1 MNVGFNHRDL
11 IPIPIGIA
19 SDFSLKNLIYKD
31 FTNFNN
37 KNYLKKDINL
47 YINFNKNTNFR
58 ERKDL
63 INLFKDKSW
72 VTIDNPDLKTRIFK
86 ESSKLY
92 FCTLSLG

>member
-1 MNVGFNHRDL
+1 MACGECGFNHKDL

-19 SDFSLKNLIYKD
+19 KDFSLKNLIYKD

-58 ERKDL
+58 KEKIWL
-63 INLFKDKSW
+63 IY
-72 VTIDNPDLKTRIFK
+72 LKIK
-86 ESSKLY
+86 A
-92 FCTLSLG
+92 G